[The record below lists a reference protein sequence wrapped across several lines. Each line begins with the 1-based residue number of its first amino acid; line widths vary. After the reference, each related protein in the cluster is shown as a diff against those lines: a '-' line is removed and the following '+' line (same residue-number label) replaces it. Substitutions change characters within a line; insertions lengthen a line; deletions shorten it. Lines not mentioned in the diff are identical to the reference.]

1 MPIKV
6 HINLILTWNPYMI
19 ESFLTAFI
27 VYFVVIDPIGTAPIF
42 VAVTGHQ
49 DRSGK
54 VRTAI
59 EATIVA
65 TLIMLFFA
73 ICGSWVLHYLKIGEP
88 AFKIA
93 GGLILFLV
101 AWEMLNS
108 KRQTRK
114 KIETTNQSLEKG
126 LFKAS
131 TANHQDKD
139 QESVAIF
146 PLAIPL
152 LAGPAAV
159 TSVMV
164 ISADF
169 NSSFTMI
176 LTGYAALLAVMLAT
190 GAILALTG
198 LAENMI
204 DARLSNVFSRV
215 TAIILAGLS
224 VQFIVDGLMVLG
236 VIKAPIL

>member
-1 MPIKV
+1 M
-6 HINLILTWNPYMI
+6 
-19 ESFLTAFI
+19 
-27 VYFVVIDPIGTAPIF
+27 
-42 VAVTGHQ
+42 
-49 DRSGK
+49 
-54 VRTAI
+54 
-59 EATIVA
+59 
-65 TLIMLFFA
+65 
-73 ICGSWVLHYLKIGEP
+73 HYLKIGEP

-131 TANHQDKD
+131 AANHQDKD

-236 VIKAPIL
+236 VIKVPIL

>member
-6 HINLILTWNPYMI
+6 HINLILAWNPYMI

-49 DRSGK
+49 DRSSK

-131 TANHQDKD
+131 AANPQDKD

>member
-1 MPIKV
+1 
-6 HINLILTWNPYMI
+6 MI

-49 DRSGK
+49 DRSDK

-114 KIETTNQSLEKG
+114 KIETTNQSIEKS

-131 TANHQDKD
+131 ATNPQEKD

-176 LTGYAALLAVMLAT
+176 LTGYAALLAVMVAT
-190 GAILALTG
+190 GVILALTG

>member
-1 MPIKV
+1 
-6 HINLILTWNPYMI
+6 MI

-49 DRSGK
+49 DRSSK

-131 TANHQDKD
+131 AANPQDKD

>member
-1 MPIKV
+1 M
-6 HINLILTWNPYMI
+6 
-19 ESFLTAFI
+19 
-27 VYFVVIDPIGTAPIF
+27 
-42 VAVTGHQ
+42 
-49 DRSGK
+49 
-54 VRTAI
+54 
-59 EATIVA
+59 
-65 TLIMLFFA
+65 
-73 ICGSWVLHYLKIGEP
+73 HYLKIGEP

-114 KIETTNQSLEKG
+114 KIETTNQSLEKS

-131 TANHQDKD
+131 AANPQDKD

-236 VIKAPIL
+236 VIKVPIL

>member
-1 MPIKV
+1 
-6 HINLILTWNPYMI
+6 MI

-49 DRSGK
+49 DRSDK

-131 TANHQDKD
+131 AANHQDKD